1 MQNNFKMVAKTLF
14 GMEDLL
20 AKELQNLGAQEVE
33 KGVRNVSFTG
43 DKGFMYKANMAL
55 RTAIKIL
62 KPIKTFRVK
71 NEEDLY
77 QQVYKIKWEDYLK
90 PVGSLAV
97 DATVHSQVFTH
108 SKFIALKTKDAIVD
122 RFRETTG
129 ERPNVDLRFPDLK
142 INVHIDRHFCTISL
156 DTSGESLHKRGY
168 KLDTN
173 IAPINEVLAAGLIML
188 SGWDGQSN
196 FMDPMC
202 GSGTILIEAAMIAC
216 NIPPNLMRKEFAFER
231 WQDWDVDLFETIE
244 ESLLKKTRDFHYKII
259 GYDKAPSAV
268 RKAKENVKNAHL
280 EEFITISHEDFFKTE
295 KDGEEKLHMV
305 FNPPY
310 GERLEIDFEA
320 FYKDIGD
327 TLKQGYP
334 NTEAW
339 FITSNL
345 ESLKNVGL
353 RPSRKIKVFNA
364 KLESRFLKYEIYA
377 GSRKG
382 KYMNN

>member
-1 MQNNFKMVAKTLF
+1 
-14 GMEDLL
+14 MEELL
-20 AKELQNLGAQEVE
+20 AKELTQLGAQEVE
-33 KGVRNVSFTG
+33 KGVRSVSFVG

-62 KPIKTFRVK
+62 KPIKTFHVR
-71 NEEDLY
+71 NEDDLY
-77 QQVYKIKWEDYLK
+77 KKVYSIKWEDYIK
-90 PVGSLAV
+90 PSGSLAV
-97 DATVHSQVFTH
+97 DATVHSKVFTH

-142 INVHIDRHFCTISL
+142 INVHIDRNMCTISL

-188 SGWDGQSN
+188 SGWDGQSD

-202 GSGTILIEAAMIAC
+202 GSGTVLIEAAMIAC

-231 WQDWDVDLFETIE
+231 WADWDVDLFETIE

-268 RKAKENVKNAHL
+268 RKAKANVGNAHL
-280 EEFITISHEDFFKTE
+280 DEFITVYHEDFFKTE
-295 KDGEEKLHMV
+295 KESEEKLHMV

-310 GERLEIDFEA
+310 GERLDIEMET
-320 FYKDIGD
+320 FYKNIGD

-334 NTEAW
+334 NTDAW
-339 FITSNL
+339 FITSNI
-345 ESLKNVGL
+345 EALKHVGL

-364 KLESRFLKYEIYA
+364 KLESRLLKYEIYA

-382 KYMNN
+382 KYMK